1 MIIEQLDL
9 IAFGNFTNRSIDLS
23 LGPRRFHIVYGPNES
38 GKSTSL
44 RAINDWLF
52 GFETKAV
59 DDYVHNTTQ
68 LRVGGRLAEPES
80 NLVLNCIR
88 RKGNKDT
95 LLAADNKTKIDSR
108 ILDSMLQGISKV
120 TFAQQFGISHQQLV
134 DGGQL
139 ILKGEGDIGEILF
152 SAGAGLSQLKQV
164 RERLLDDRKKLFSQR
179 STTAAM
185 ATSLKELDELR
196 AQLRSIAILP
206 TTYNRLRER
215 LTNAVNDE
223 KSNRQRL
230 HEASAKRTKLDAFSR
245 SAQLFVTRRLLQEQ
259 LEPVKSAILLD
270 ASFTNLRRDLNSRRI
285 NTDTQ
290 INRLKAELS
299 ELQDRLNAIELDERW
314 LQQEVAIEQ
323 LNRSSG
329 QYEQTSRSISAKEA
343 RRAQVVREIDQ
354 HRQSLDGAQGT
365 DGAPSLAEQLES
377 MHLSDASQAEIRAL
391 TNQYS
396 GVMQRY
402 SQASEQ
408 FNRTSETHRK
418 LEKQLKIGI
427 RSVSPA
433 VLDEAI
439 RSTGNPQH
447 LLAAESRCRAQVESL
462 RDKVNLLLHQ
472 LLGFDG
478 TVEQAIE
485 LHIPSDSSLAFAE
498 QGIEEIQRIVNARN
512 HQHQQAI
519 ADHSIIQARLDSQN
533 NTLALPDINDLDSA
547 RLIRDSLLSDLLDAA
562 TSGRSQTPKQAI
574 ELRDAVLKID
584 RIYTLLH
591 DHHDHVLRKKQ
602 DERLLQESDGKVTA
616 LLEAQKQTD
625 EKLQVAL
632 NAWKSMWL
640 DIGVAPGDIAEMR
653 EWRDIHGLLV
663 ETAAKLSEACV
674 ELRQATAAV
683 RQAANHLRSAI
694 ELASPNLASPESS
707 KPLHSSPATKPSELP
722 LFAALEPHD
731 EPDQDSADL
740 LRLFANAVNRRAVLI
755 EQETKYQSV
764 QQQYKSVSEELER
777 SRISNEVASKQVDAW
792 HSRWTSVVEPLA
804 SLGQVTPD
812 SIDLM
817 LRCVNEIAA
826 LRRELFGIDTELQQ
840 MRESQAS
847 FREAVFQVSMK
858 SDPAFATSNANRDE
872 VAQTALMV
880 RQLQQQLANK
890 QHLETL
896 AEQAQKS
903 SNLKRQLE
911 SERGAIDA
919 ELQSLCSEAG
929 CDSSEQLVECERASD
944 LRRELTNELNIVET
958 QLRIYAANDSVE
970 QFESEAAKYDGASL
984 GSEIDDL
991 RLEIEK
997 REAELV
1003 EQQRSLGVLEA
1014 EVASLD
1020 GSAQAATLLQEQQN
1034 LLARIR
1040 RQANEYATLTIAQ
1053 EVLSRAVE
1061 YYRGKN
1067 EGSVVDRAKDY
1078 FCRMTCG
1085 QYASLHVDFD
1095 DSDKPT
1101 LFAVQQ
1107 RDKAMVPANRLSDG
1121 TADALYL
1128 AMRIASLEVHLR
1140 SHKPIPL
1147 IVDDCLIQ
1155 FDDDRAAA
1163 TLRILS
1169 ELSLKTQV
1177 ILFTHH
1183 AHLVQLATENL
1194 ASDEFYLHQLE
1205 A

>member
-9 IAFGNFTNRSIDLS
+9 IAFGKFTGRSIDLS
-23 LGPRRFHIVYGPNES
+23 AGPRRFHVVYGPNES

-52 GFETKAV
+52 GFDVKAI
-59 DDYVHNTTQ
+59 DDYVHNTTR

-80 NLVLNCIR
+80 NLLLNCIR

-95 LLAADNKTKIDSR
+95 LLAADNKTKIDSLM
-108 ILDSMLQGISKV
+108 LDSMLQGISKV

-164 RERLLDDRKKLFSQR
+164 RERLLEDRRKLFSAR
-179 STTAAM
+179 GTTAAI

-196 AQLRSIAILP
+196 AQLRDVAILP

-215 LTNAVNDE
+215 LTIAVDDE

-230 HEASAKRTKLDAFSR
+230 HEASTMCAKLDAILR

-259 LEPVKSAILLD
+259 LEPVKTAILLD
-270 ASFTNLRRDLNSRRI
+270 TSFTNLRRDLNSRRI
-285 NTDTQ
+285 NTNTQ

-299 ELQDRLNAIELDERW
+299 ELQGRLSVIQLDDRWIQQEPAIERLNR
-314 LQQEVAIEQ
+314 
-323 LNRSSG
+323 NSG
-329 QYEQTSRSISAKEA
+329 QYEQTTRSIAAKET
-343 RRAQVVREIDQ
+343 RRAQILREIDDLHQ
-354 HRQSLDGAQGT
+354 GLDGTQASG
-365 DGAPSLAEQLES
+365 GAPSMTAQLES
-377 MHLSDASQAEIRAL
+377 MHLSDATQAEIRAL

-402 SQASEQ
+402 SHASEQ
-408 FNRTSETHRK
+408 LNRTSEIHRK
-418 LEKQLKIGI
+418 LKQQLRLGI
-427 RSVSPA
+427 RTVAPA

-439 RSTGNPQH
+439 RSTGNPQQ
-447 LLAAESRCRAQVESL
+447 LLAAESRARAQVYSL
-462 RDKVNLLLHQ
+462 RDKVNRLLHQ

-478 TVEQAIE
+478 TVEQALE
-485 LHIPSDSSLAFAE
+485 LHIPSDSSLGSAE
-498 QGIEEIQRIVNARN
+498 ESIQETQRMVSARSQ
-512 HQHQQAI
+512 QHQQAI
-519 ADHSIIQARLDSQN
+519 ADRSIIQARIDSHKS
-533 NTLALPDINDLDSA
+533 AISLPDVADLDSA
-547 RLIRDSLLSDLLDAA
+547 RQIRDSLLSDLLDAA

-574 ELRDAVLKID
+574 ELRDAVLEID
-584 RIYTLLH
+584 RLHTLLH

-602 DERLLQESDGKVTA
+602 DERSLQENDAKVTA
-616 LLEAQKQTD
+616 LQHAQQQSE
-625 EKLQVAL
+625 EKLQVVL
-632 NAWKSMWL
+632 QEWKSLWSG
-640 DIGVAPGDIAEMR
+640 IGVTPGEIAEMR
-653 EWRDIHGLLV
+653 DWRETHTLLV
-663 ETAAKLSEACV
+663 DAAAKLSENCV
-674 ELRQATAAV
+674 ELRLATAAL
-683 RQAANHLRSAI
+683 RQAADHLRNAI
-694 ELASPNLASPESS
+694 ELASPELAKPRHASPA
-707 KPLHSSPATKPSELP
+707 KKRSELP
-722 LFAALEPHD
+722 LFTALESHDEPHD
-731 EPDQDSADL
+731 EPNPDSADL
-740 LRLFANAVNRRAVLI
+740 LKLFANAVNRRAELI
-755 EQETKYQSV
+755 EQEASYQAL
-764 QQQYKSVSEELER
+764 QQQAKSATEELER
-777 SRISNEVASKQVDAW
+777 SQIAIDVASKQVDAW
-792 HSRWTSVVEPLA
+792 HARWTSVVEPLA
-804 SLGQVTPD
+804 ALGQVTPD

-817 LRCVNEIAA
+817 LRCVNEIAV
-826 LRRELFGIDTELQQ
+826 LRRELFAIDSELNQ
-840 MRESQAS
+840 MRESQVS
-847 FREAVFQVSMK
+847 FREAVLQVSRQC
-858 SDPAFATSNANRDE
+858 DPTFATNNANQDE

-880 RQLQQQLANK
+880 RELQQQLAN
-890 QHLETL
+890 QHHQEALT
-896 AEQAQKS
+896 EQLQKS
-903 SNLKRQLE
+903 SKEKRQLE
-911 SERGAIDA
+911 TERAGIDA
-919 ELQSLCSEAG
+919 ELQSLCNEAA
-929 CDSSEQLVECERASD
+929 CKSVEQLVECERASD
-944 LRRELTNELNIVET
+944 LRRQLSNELTIVET
-958 QLRIYAANDSVE
+958 QLRIYAGNDSIE
-970 QFESEAAKYDGASL
+970 QFELEASKYDGALL
-984 GSEIDDL
+984 GNEIDDL

-997 REAELV
+997 REAALV
-1003 EQQRSLGVLEA
+1003 EKQRSLGVLDA

-1020 GSAQAATLLQEQQN
+1020 GSARAATLLQEQQN

-1053 EVLSRAVE
+1053 EVLSRAVD

-1067 EGSVVDRAKDY
+1067 EGSVVDRAKEY

-1140 SHKPIPL
+1140 NHKPIPL

-1155 FDDDRAAA
+1155 FDDPRAAA

-1183 AHLVQLATENL
+1183 AHLVQLATESL
-1194 ASDEFYLHQLE
+1194 ASGEFHIHQLD